1 MSKNFLTKLKKKGS
15 FNIRVIPIYRD
26 DKNYLSLEN
35 FLKNQKFL
43 NFKEVEDI
51 LKINFDQDKPVGY
64 ILIKDEKKIEGFLG
78 TIFSKR
84 PINGEIV
91 EHCYLHSWIVSKKHR
106 FEAFKLIIP
115 IIEKNIFLSTFSPI
129 KSLEGLYKKLGFEEV
144 EFFSKFVLSLSFIRF
159 KKNNVS
165 FSEEKSLF
173 KEFLSSQETK
183 ILDDH
188 VATNT
193 RKIFIYF
200 DNNKKDNL
208 FLIVKRKS
216 KKYFF
221 TILDI
226 IYISNLNKF
235 KLHEDK
241 IGLKLLKKFKTI
253 FFKTN
258 ILNYD
263 DIFLNH
269 NLVKNIKKKV
279 YYYNKPL
286 NFKFDILYSEL
297 LR

>member
-1 MSKNFLTKLKKKGS
+1 MDCF
-15 FNIRVIPIYRD
+15 
-26 DKNYLSLEN
+26 
-35 FLKNQKFL
+35 
-43 NFKEVEDI
+43 
-51 LKINFDQDKPVGY
+51 
-64 ILIKDEKKIEGFLG
+64 
-78 TIFSKR
+78 
-84 PINGEIV
+84 
-91 EHCYLHSWIVSKKHR
+91 KKHR

-115 IIEKNIFLSTFSPI
+115 IIEKNIFLSTYSPI

-144 EFFSKFVLSLSFIRF
+144 EFFSKFVLSFSFIRF

-173 KEFLSSQETK
+173 KKFLSSQEIK

-200 DNNKKDNL
+200 DDNKKDNL
-208 FLIVKRKS
+208 FLIVKEKS

-253 FFKTN
+253 FLKQ
-258 ILNYD
+258 
-263 DIFLNH
+263 IF
-269 NLVKNIKKKV
+269 
-279 YYYNKPL
+279 
-286 NFKFDILYSEL
+286 
-297 LR
+297 

>member
-15 FNIRVIPIYRD
+15 FNVRVEPIYRD

-51 LKINFDQDKPVGY
+51 IKINFDQDKPVGY

-84 PINGEIV
+84 QINAEIV

-106 FEAFKLIIP
+106 FEAFKLIIT
-115 IIEKNIFLSTFSPI
+115 IIEKNIFLSTYSPI

-144 EFFSKFVLSLSFIRF
+144 EFSSKIVLSFSFIRF

-173 KEFLSSQETK
+173 KKFLFSKEIK

-200 DNNKKDNL
+200 DDNKKDNL

-258 ILNYD
+258 ILNSD

-269 NLVKNIKKKV
+269 NLVKNIKKRV
-279 YYYNKPL
+279 YYYNKPF
-286 NFKFDILYSEL
+286 NFKFDTLYSEL

>member
-1 MSKNFLTKLKKKGS
+1 MSKIFFTKLKKKGS
-15 FNIRVIPIYRD
+15 SNVKVIPIYRD
-26 DKNYLSLEN
+26 DKNYFFLEN

-64 ILIKDEKKIEGFLG
+64 ILIKDEKNIEGFLG

-84 PINGEIV
+84 QINGETV

-115 IIEKNIFLSTFSPI
+115 IIEKNIFLSTYSPI

-144 EFFSKFVLSLSFIRF
+144 EFFSKFVLSFSFIGF

-165 FSEEKSLF
+165 FSEEKSHF
-173 KEFLSSQETK
+173 KEFLSSKETK

-188 VATNT
+188 IATNT

-208 FLIVKRKS
+208 FLIVKKKT

-241 IGLKLLKKFKTI
+241 IGLKLLRKFKTI
-253 FFKTN
+253 FF
-258 ILNYD
+258 
-263 DIFLNH
+263 
-269 NLVKNIKKKV
+269 
-279 YYYNKPL
+279 
-286 NFKFDILYSEL
+286 
-297 LR
+297 